1 MDNSSVDGST
11 KAPMPDPTR
20 ARDEQRRVA
29 AREAER
35 AAELREENHRRE
47 VAKAD
52 PARGN
57 SIDTFA

>member
-1 MDNSSVDGST
+1 MESNSVDGAS
-11 KAPMPDPTR
+11 KPPMPDPTR

-35 AAELREENHRRE
+35 AAQQREENQRRE
-47 VAKAD
+47 AAKTD
-52 PARGN
+52 PSRGN

>member
-1 MDNSSVDGST
+1 MDSGSVDGTT
-11 KAPMPDPTR
+11 KAPMPDPAR

-35 AAELREENHRRE
+35 AAQVREENHRRE
-47 VAKAD
+47 SAKID

-57 SIDTFA
+57 SVDTFA